1 MGIAYFLRVG
11 DKTTCGGS
19 IITGAFDHIIHGQF
33 TARNGDKYICG
44 KDKNIYSIAGGQP
57 DYYIQ
62 GVQAAGTAHS
72 TGTCPC
78 KCKFINSIYNVTYGY
93 ESESKS
99 KVHSARPATNKM
111 VSETLQHAPKPLTI
125 APEPSGP
132 VEEEKP
138 PREPVDAGFCV
149 LPYGSTPSSYEPWFF
164 INPPDGTRELY
175 HKLNPDMKKQPGSIL
190 IVVDP
195 EKQDQEQIQT
205 LQKARDRIDK
215 ALAPLSLEEAKLLH
229 DNRGA
234 VDAFSYQLFGN
245 YLGNAG
251 DGFGYISE
259 AGKGYYEEINKILI
273 EIQELYKNTYTH
285 NKGIISGEEFF
296 GQRARLFGKLNSLLN
311 KYSKTHLNLEEYNNI
326 KKALGL
332 STGSIMHKWDKTGVD
347 NIEGYATYIENS
359 AKLVKLMKTVGFVGI
374 ALDFSGYTSNIYDAC
389 AKGRESAC
397 KKVAIT
403 EYSKFGFKQVSGMV
417 IGAAAG
423 RAATSLCTW
432 VLGLST
438 IEAGG
443 VGATLCFVTG
453 VGVTIASGKIAEK
466 YGEDVGEKLGNYAGD
481 HIIYENSFY
490 SK

>member
-11 DKTTCGGS
+11 DKTTCGGT
-19 IITGAFDHIIHGQF
+19 ILTGCTNHILDGQP
-33 TARNGDKYICG
+33 TARHGDSYICG
-44 KDKNIYSIAGGQP
+44 KDKKLYHIAGGQP
-57 DYYIQ
+57 GYFIH

-72 TGTCPC
+72 VGTCPC
-78 KCKFINSIYNVTYGY
+78 KCRFINSISNVSYFY
-93 ESESKS
+93 ESEVLSTPKP
-99 KVHSARPATNKM
+99 VTNRV
-111 VSETLQHAPKPLTI
+111 VSVTPQNVPKPLTM
-125 APEPSGP
+125 AHGP
-132 VEEEKP
+132 YCPTEAEEDKP
-138 PREPVDAGFCV
+138 PRETVDAGFCV
-149 LPYGSTPSSYEPWFF
+149 LPYEAKPSTYEPYIFV
-164 INPPDGTRELY
+164 NPPDGTRELY

-195 EKQDQEQIQT
+195 EKQDQQQIEA

-215 ALAPLSLEEAKLLH
+215 ALAPLTLQDAKLLH

-251 DGFGYISE
+251 DSFGYISE
-259 AGKGYYEEINKILI
+259 IGKSCYEEIKQILI
-273 EIQELYKNTYTH
+273 EIQELYKDTYTH

-296 GQRARLFGKLNSLLN
+296 GQRARLFEKLNVILN
-311 KYSKTHLNLEEYNNI
+311 KFSKTHLNLEEYNSI

-332 STGSIMHKWDKTGVD
+332 STSSIMHKWDKTGVD
-347 NIEGYATYIENS
+347 NIEGYAKYIENS

-374 ALDFSGYTSNIYDAC
+374 GLDFAGYTSNIYDAC

-397 KKVAIT
+397 KKAAIT
-403 EYSKFGFKQVSGMV
+403 EYSKFGFKQASSMLTGL
-417 IGAAAG
+417 AAG
-423 RAATSLCTW
+423 RAANVVCTW

-443 VGATLCFVTG
+443 VGAALCFATG

-466 YGEDVGEKLGNYAGD
+466 YGEDAGEKLGNYVGD
-481 HIIYENSFY
+481 HIIYENIFH
-490 SK
+490 

>member
-11 DKTTCGGS
+11 DKTTCDGT
-19 IITGAFDHIIHGQF
+19 ILTGCTNHIIDGQP
-33 TARNGDKYICG
+33 TARHGDSYIYG
-44 KDKNIYSIAGGQP
+44 KDKKLYQIVGGQP
-57 DYYIQ
+57 SYFIHS
-62 GVQAAGTAHS
+62 VQTAGTAHS
-72 TGTCPC
+72 VGTCPC
-78 KCKFINSIYNVTYGY
+78 KCRFINSISNVTYFY
-93 ESESKS
+93 EREVLSTPKP
-99 KVHSARPATNKM
+99 VTNRA
-111 VSETLQHAPKPLTI
+111 VSVAPQGAPKPLTM
-125 APEPSGP
+125 APGPYCP
-132 VEEEKP
+132 VEEYKP

-149 LPYGSTPSSYEPWFF
+149 LPYEAKPSTYEPYIFVT
-164 INPPDGTRELY
+164 PPEGTRELY
-175 HKLNPDMKKQPGSIL
+175 KELNPDMMKKPGSIL

-195 EKQDQEQIQT
+195 EKQDQQQIET
-205 LQKARDRIDK
+205 LQKASVRIDK
-215 ALAPLSLEEAKLLH
+215 ALAPLTVQEAKLLH

-234 VDAFSYQLFGN
+234 VDAFSYQLFGK
-245 YLGNAG
+245 YLGNVG

-259 AGKGYYEEINKILI
+259 VGKSYYEEINKILI
-273 EIQELYKNTYTH
+273 EIQELYKDTYTH

-296 GQRARLFGKLNSLLN
+296 GQRARLFENLNATLN
-311 KYSKTHLNLEEYNNI
+311 KFSKTHLNLEEYNSI

-332 STGSIMHKWDKTGVD
+332 STSSIMHKWDKTGVD
-347 NIEGYATYIENS
+347 DIEGYATYIENS

-374 ALDFSGYTSNIYDAC
+374 GLDFSGYTSNIYDAC

-397 KKVAIT
+397 KKAVIT
-403 EYSKFGFKQVSGMV
+403 EYSKFGLKQGSS
-417 IGAAAG
+417 ILAGAAAG
-423 RAATSLCTW
+423 RAATALCTW

-466 YGEDVGEKLGNYAGD
+466 YGEDAGEKLGKYVGD